1 MDNKIRYFCFEHT
14 ANTMFRY
21 YLTEE
26 DYVCSWAQNE
36 LVDHFY
42 IKKYSEEDFTNIESN
57 VLSAKDWGGEV
68 G

>member
-1 MDNKIRYFCFEHT
+1 
-14 ANTMFRY
+14 MFRY